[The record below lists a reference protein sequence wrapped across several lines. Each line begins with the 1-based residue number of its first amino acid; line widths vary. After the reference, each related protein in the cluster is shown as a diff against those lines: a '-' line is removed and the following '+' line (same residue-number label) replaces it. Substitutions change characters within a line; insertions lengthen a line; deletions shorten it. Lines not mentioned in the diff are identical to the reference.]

1 MEAPPLTVAGLRF
14 VITGAAKGIGAETAR
29 VATGRGARVLLSDV
43 DDAAG
48 QATAAAIRADGG
60 DAHYVH
66 CDVTDEQEIR
76 RLMERAADALGGI
89 DVLHNNAGT
98 HESMIGSEITLDSM
112 SKRTFERILGI
123 NLVGPFLCAK
133 YAVPYLRRSANASII
148 NAGSTASFLG
158 FPQNLAYGASKGGV
172 AMLTKNLAVDLAPDR
187 IRVNAYC
194 PAAIET
200 TMVTKFVEA
209 SPEPEALKN
218 MMIRSHLVPRLGI
231 PRDVANLVCFLAS
244 PEASFVN
251 GVLWLLDGGS
261 LAWRG
266 TTDVLGMS

>member
-1 MEAPPLTVAGLRF
+1 MNVRDLRF

-29 VATGRGARVLLSDV
+29 VATAKGARVMLSDLD
-43 DDAAG
+43 DDAG
-48 QATAAAIRADGG
+48 EATAAAIRASGG
-60 DAHYVH
+60 DAHYLH
-66 CDVTDEQEIR
+66 CDVTDEGQIR
-76 RLMERAADALGGI
+76 TLMDRTAATLGGI

-98 HESMIGSEITLDSM
+98 HESMLGDEITLDTM

-133 YAVPYLRRSANASII
+133 HAVPHLRRSPNASII

-158 FPQNLAYGASKGGV
+158 FPQNLAYGASKGGI
-172 AMLTKNLAVDLAPDR
+172 ATLTKNLAVDLAPDR

-200 TMVTKFVEA
+200 TMVTRFVDA

-218 MMIRSHLVPRLGI
+218 MMIRSHLVPRLGT
-231 PRDVANLVCFLAS
+231 PHDVATLVCFLAS
-244 PEASFVN
+244 AEASFVN

-266 TTDVLGMS
+266 TTDVLGMRS

>member
-1 MEAPPLTVAGLRF
+1 MNVRGLRF
-14 VITGAAKGIGAETAR
+14 VITGSAKGIGAETAR
-29 VATGRGARVLLSDV
+29 VAAERGARVLVSDV
-43 DDAAG
+43 DDEAG
-48 QATAAAIRADGG
+48 AATAAEIRTSGG
-60 DAHYVH
+60 DAHYAH
-66 CDVTDEQEIR
+66 CDVTDEGQVQA
-76 RLMERAADALGGI
+76 LMARAAADLGGI

-98 HESMIGSEITLDSM
+98 HESMIGDEYTLETM
-112 SKRTFERILGI
+112 SKATFERILGI

-133 YAVPYLRRSANASII
+133 YAVPLLRESPNASII

-172 AMLTKNLAVDLAPDR
+172 ATLTKNLAVDLAPDR

-194 PAAIET
+194 PAAVET
-200 TMVTKFVEA
+200 MMVTKFVDA
-209 SPEPEALKN
+209 SPEPEALKS
-218 MMIRSHLVPRLGI
+218 MMIRSHLVPRLGT

-251 GVLWLLDGGS
+251 GILWLIDGGS

-266 TTDVLGMS
+266 TTDVLGMSS